1 MRGLYLEMVFWLLV
15 LLMGITI
22 ISQKEKTIEGKRENT
37 QYVEETKHKTIN
49 EIQSEIGQKRIMTAR
64 IHSDKVIEIP
74 KKAVEETKETVK
86 KSSNVASRG
95 SYVNLDKEFTLTF
108 YTSLADE
115 NGGYA
120 GMNAMGGQ
128 LQYGQVAS
136 NVFSFGTQ
144 IYLEG
149 YGTFKVAD
157 RGGSAF
163 NKSNRLDV
171 FIPRKQDE
179 SDSQYKK
186 RVNDMG
192 IQKVRG
198 KILK

>member
-1 MRGLYLEMVFWLLV
+1 MKYKNTKTGAIIDSPFKILGKNWVEVEKNEKEGL
-15 LLMGITI
+15 
-22 ISQKEKTIEGKRENT
+22 Q
-37 QYVEETKHKTIN
+37 
-49 EIQSEIGQKRIMTAR
+49 
-64 IHSDKVIEIP
+64 
-74 KKAVEETKETVK
+74 KAVEETKETVK

-95 SYVNLDKEFTLTF
+95 GYVNLDKEFTLTF

-120 GMNAMGGQ
+120 GMNAMGEQ